1 MRSLVKIILVSLY
14 EKKNCRSSL
23 QSLIYSQITNRYK
36 CSLASNMDGSSLSSD
51 AVKMCSAWDP
61 DPPKILANDRVT
73 FFNLNDII
81 TWSPS
86 VNWMLSD
93 SVTHGREAVFWG
105 KGPWSLGLE
114 GWPSQCFFFLFF
126 FITNTHFGQKCD
138 EESVGQAGGQTG
150 GQTLHHAQLWY
161 MFSSYKLPKTVT
173 VTMVQLFGHVTLLC
187 GTFLFI

>member
-36 CSLASNMDGSSLSSD
+36 CSLTSNMDGSSLSSD
-51 AVKMCSAWDP
+51 AVKMCSDWDP

-105 KGPWSLGLE
+105 LKVPEVSVWRADHHSV
-114 GWPSQCFFFLFF
+114 FFFLFF

-138 EESVGQAGGQTG
+138 EESGGQTG